1 MKECKIGIIEDTPE
15 ELNSIE
21 RTIYSHLFKDYNL
34 VYKEYELNNKLF
46 DNGIVEE
53 IESDIL
59 NENIMLLIV
68 DNKLIVEGNRLKG
81 TSIYESVKRL
91 ASDFPI
97 IIMTNYKDEA
107 YDNDYVDPDKIY
119 DKENFFMNQDYTKEK
134 IKSIS
139 LMIDKYNKLRN
150 NIFAEKKRLI
160 EEYEKEV
167 ETSGQ
172 ETLNEL
178 LKLEIEM
185 KKYTPVDCSYLEEL
199 ISPTYVKEIVDLL
212 DEVKSKLD

>member
-21 RTIYSHLFKDYNL
+21 RTIYSHLFKEYKL